1 RRLRRGRPGR
11 RRVRAGRRGAPVR
24 RRHRGL
30 RRRRHLR
37 PGRVLTAV
45 TFPADPDT
53 VDRLGALRAPMWRA
67 LAVFRFAA
75 LSYAAALVVWRSGRY
90 EHPAAGWAV
99 LAGMVVWTVLV
110 TYRYAR
116 PPQWNRWPV
125 LWADLVVTVVFVLA
139 SRYIVGSEQFADG
152 LTIV

>member
-1 RRLRRGRPGR
+1 
-11 RRVRAGRRGAPVR
+11 
-24 RRHRGL
+24 
-30 RRRRHLR
+30 
-37 PGRVLTAV
+37 V

-99 LAGMVVWTVLV
+99 LAGMGLRGLKALRHKIDT
-110 TYRYAR
+110 RHAR
-116 PPQWNRWPV
+116 
-125 LWADLVVTVVFVLA
+125 T
-139 SRYIVGSEQFADG
+139 GSCHRFS
-152 LTIV
+152 